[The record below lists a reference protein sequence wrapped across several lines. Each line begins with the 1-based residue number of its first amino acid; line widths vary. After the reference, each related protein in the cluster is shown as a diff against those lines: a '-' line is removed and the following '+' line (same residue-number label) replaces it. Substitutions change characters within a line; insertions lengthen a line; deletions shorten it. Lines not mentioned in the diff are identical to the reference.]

1 MKPIVLVLAVLAV
14 AGAALAW
21 GLGRGDDPSP
31 PLAPGSDVPSSVGTG
46 SAIGTPR
53 RDTPDRTPTG
63 DPHEASGEVDHD
75 GGSPDADD
83 AGADQPVAAGT
94 REERLARLKTLL
106 AISKKD
112 ETEAERDERHALLA
126 SLRQDALHEDSALD
140 LASRLES
147 ESDPKLAL
155 RIGRALAASQLPVV
169 TEALL
174 RLADEG
180 ATGGARRAA
189 LAGLETR
196 PADVWWGPVT
206 TAFSSDGDDDVRTE
220 AAEILSRSLADPADA
235 AWHVRARATLQEG
248 LGSADADQRVRSLTA
263 LMTDPAPTAAD
274 LDKVRALKDDEDA
287 AVVAEAAAAE
297 RVIEARLARPRRAG
311 R

>member
-46 SAIGTPR
+46 SEIGTPR
-53 RDTPDRTPTG
+53 RDTPDRDATG
-63 DPHEASGEVDHD
+63 DHHEASGEVDHD

-94 REERLARLKTLL
+94 RDERLARLKTLL
-106 AISKKD
+106 AIGKKD

-189 LAGLETR
+189 LSGLETR

-220 AAEILSRSLADPADA
+220 AAEILSRSLGACAADPPSRRDRPLRGSGGGLAVVRGYVRGADA
-235 AWHVRARATLQEG
+235 AATDAPEVSSKPSCCP
-248 LGSADADQRVRSLTA
+248 SASSSRPCTPDS
-263 LMTDPAPTAAD
+263 
-274 LDKVRALKDDEDA
+274 
-287 AVVAEAAAAE
+287 
-297 RVIEARLARPRRAG
+297 IRLARSRSRVGGTSGSRAPL
-311 R
+311 